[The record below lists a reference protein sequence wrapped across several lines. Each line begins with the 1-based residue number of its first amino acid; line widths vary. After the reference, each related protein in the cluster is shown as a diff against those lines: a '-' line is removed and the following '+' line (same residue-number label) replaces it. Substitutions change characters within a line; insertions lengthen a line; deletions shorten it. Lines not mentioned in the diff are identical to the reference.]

1 MKKALIVDDS
11 LYNRTLLNAILKKK
25 GLTTELAE
33 NGADGV
39 EKFKVFQPDI
49 VFLDYIMP
57 KKSGVEAL
65 AEMKKLNPNFIG
77 VMLTSISATEDV
89 QEAKA
94 AGANGYILKP
104 YEAEKIYEVLKNSTL
119 LRNDSPQLRLS
130 HVQ

>member
-1 MKKALIVDDS
+1 MKKALVVDDS
-11 LYNRTLLNAILKKK
+11 AYNRTLLNAILRKK
-25 GLTTELAE
+25 GLTVEMAE
-33 NGADGV
+33 NGAEGV
-39 EKFKVFQPDI
+39 EKFVAAQPDI

-65 AEMKKLNPNFIG
+65 AEMKKINPNFIG

-104 YEAEKIYEVLKNSTL
+104 YEAEKIYEVLRKFNLITE
-119 LRNDSPQLRLS
+119 
-130 HVQ
+130 

>member
-11 LYNRTLLNAILKKK
+11 AYNRTLLNAILRKK
-25 GLTTELAE
+25 GLIVETSD
-33 NGADGV
+33 NGEDAV
-39 EKFKVFQPDI
+39 AKFSIFQPDI

-65 AEMKKLNPNFIG
+65 IEMKKINPDFIG

-89 QEAKA
+89 QAAKA

-104 YEAEKIYEVLKNSTL
+104 YEAEKIYEILKKYNL
-119 LRNDSPQLRLS
+119 IE
-130 HVQ
+130 V

>member
-11 LYNRTLLNAILKKK
+11 PYNRTLLNAILRKK

-33 NGADGV
+33 NGAEGV
-39 EKFKVFQPDI
+39 EKFKIFQPDI

-65 AEMKKLNPNFIG
+65 AEMKSMNSNFFG
-77 VMLTSISATEDV
+77 VMLTSISGTEEV

-104 YEAEKIYEVLKNSTL
+104 YEPEKIYEI
-119 LRNDSPQLRLS
+119 LRKFNLITE
-130 HVQ
+130 